1 MFAASLEVRDDFG
14 TDTFETN
21 IIVPGEVIEPD
32 PVPIPVPV
40 PVPVPVPDPDAD
52 PDPDPDDAVVP
63 VANFTWSV
71 IEPGVVEAINTS
83 TAADAA
89 TFAWQTIG
97 GEEVLVR
104 NANRYVVRFAQGGTF
119 QVRLFLTSPDGN
131 DQLFQNVVV
140 PDF

>member
-1 MFAASLEVRDDFG
+1 M
-14 TDTFETN
+14 
-21 IIVPGEVIEPD
+21 
-32 PVPIPVPV
+32 PVP
-40 PVPVPVPDPDAD
+40 D
-52 PDPDPDDAVVP
+52 PDPDPDDVVVP

-83 TAADAA
+83 TAADGA
-89 TFAWQTIG
+89 TFTWQAVG
-97 GEEVLVR
+97 EEEVLVR
-104 NANRYVVRFAQGGTF
+104 GANRYVVRFDEGGTF

>member
-32 PVPIPVPV
+32 PVPIPVPDPDV
-40 PVPVPVPDPDAD
+40 DPDPDLD
-52 PDPDPDDAVVP
+52 DDPDPDDVVLP

-140 PDF
+140 ADF